1 MRLHEISAKQ
11 GNWLFRW
18 RSYLPLCLIVIFVP
32 GILHFRYLGDN
43 HFYDLMLEVI
53 CLSISMSG
61 LFIRYL
67 TVGYVPK
74 GTSGRNTTGQIAE
87 SLNTTGA
94 YSILRNPLYLGN
106 YLMMLGVTM
115 MISSNAWWLPLIY
128 TLAFWL
134 YYERIIMAEE
144 AFLSEKFGDEY
155 LEYVTKTPAILPRF
169 RNWRKPDLTFSFRT
183 VLRREHS
190 SLFALISAMFAVEV
204 AGDFVVKEK
213 LYFDPVW
220 LVLFLVT
227 AILYLTLRTLKKIT
241 TLLHVDG
248 R

>member
-1 MRLHEISAKQ
+1 MRLHETSASQ

-18 RSYLPLCLIVIFVP
+18 RSYLPLCLIVVIIP
-32 GILHFRYLGDN
+32 GILHFHYLGSS
-43 HFYDLMLEVI
+43 HFYDLILEVV
-53 CLSISMSG
+53 CLAISMTG
-61 LFIRYL
+61 LFVRCL

-94 YSILRNPLYLGN
+94 YSLLRNPLYLGN
-106 YLMMLGVTM
+106 YLMMLGVIM
-115 MISSNAWWLPLIY
+115 MISSDAWWLPLIF

-155 LEYVTKTPAILPRF
+155 LEYAAKIPAILPRF
-169 RNWRKPDLTFSFRT
+169 RNWHKPNLTFSFRT
-183 VLRREHS
+183 VLRREYS
-190 SLFALISAMFAVEV
+190 SLFALISAMFIVEV
-204 AGDFVVKEK
+204 VGDFVVKEK

-220 LVLFLVT
+220 LVLFFVT
-227 AILYLTLRTLKKIT
+227 AILYFTLRTLKKTT